1 MCLLSPS
8 HKQRMV
14 SATFFSPSY
23 SSLSISC
30 GSNEKNLHEIC
41 LKHFT
46 PLRGQ
51 DCIQSLIW
59 TLRYEDVD
67 STENDV

>member
-30 GSNEKNLHEIC
+30 GSNEKNLHEVC

-46 PLRGQ
+46 PFRGLYA
-51 DCIQSLIW
+51 IFN
-59 TLRYEDVD
+59 VD
-67 STENDV
+67 LKILGC